1 MLSWKRNCKQIELQ
15 ANRIAGPFQAPPFS
29 TFRVSP
35 LGVVPKKT
43 PGEFRLIHHLSFPR
57 GTSINDAILPE
68 HSTVAY
74 SQVDDAISLIK
85 RLGPGCYLA
94 KTDIKSAFC
103 IIPISPQDYDLLGI
117 FWQGKFYYDRAMP
130 MGCASSCLTFD
141 IFSTA
146 LQWVA
151 QTRFNI
157 VHLIHILDDFLMA
170 AVSYDQ
176 CFLRNFLSL
185 CEYIGVPIAS
195 EKTVGPHTTL
205 TFAGI
210 ELDTMM
216 LEARLPADKI
226 LKAQAFLLAF
236 SKRKKATLKEVQS
249 LILLLNF
256 ACSVVVPGRAFL
268 RRLIDSTVVSFVKDI
283 YILLQYLLLRSL
295 ATKTCVRTHSCPFV
309 CLSHF
314 Q

>member
-1 MLSWKRNCKQIELQ
+1 MQ

-29 TFRVSP
+29 TLRVSP

-43 PGEFRLIHHLSFPR
+43 PGEFRLIHHLSFPW
-57 GTSINDAILPE
+57 GTSINDGILPE

-74 SQVDDAISLIK
+74 SWVDDTISLIK

-94 KTDIKSAFC
+94 KTDIKSAFR
-103 IIPISPQDYDLLGI
+103 IIPISPQDYDLLGM
-117 FWQGKFYYDRAMP
+117 FWQGKSYYDRAMH
-130 MGCASSCLTFD
+130 MGCASSCRTFD

-151 QTRFNI
+151 QTQFNI

-176 CFLRNFLSL
+176 CCIHLRNFLSL

-195 EKTVGPHTTL
+195 EKTVDPHTTL
-205 TFAGI
+205 TFVGI

-226 LKAQAFLLAF
+226 LKAQALLVP
-236 SKRKKATLKEVQS
+236 LH
-249 LILLLNF
+249 LLPHNWQL
-256 ACSVVVPGRAFL
+256 
-268 RRLIDSTVVSFVKDI
+268 
-283 YILLQYLLLRSL
+283 
-295 ATKTCVRTHSCPFV
+295 
-309 CLSHF
+309 
-314 Q
+314 